1 LPLTTRTVPGWDV
14 IRNKIEATASIEGV
28 PVTDTDAKSLPKK
41 TYFEFHMV
49 FQNSDGTTPDPKGIE
64 EVKGIAKKLEQ
75 EWNICIP
82 LSGNIASG

>member
-1 LPLTTRTVPGWDV
+1 
-14 IRNKIEATASIEGV
+14 V
-28 PVTDTDAKSLPKK
+28 PVTDIDAKSLPKK

-82 LSGNIASG
+82 LSGNTASGSQPTDLI